1 MYVIT
6 SEAALLLQIPHKR
19 LLELLGKGRVKGAYK
34 SGRFWLIPLYNGL
47 PQIIPGKRGRKGAW
61 VKTIRPK
68 KTIVHVNRNRIQAN
82 KSKSPEKRKEV
93 IAVKNS
99 SSNLSQGR
107 KAKNGDFYTN
117 YLEIPYPCRIIYQPD
132 KPLRCGAHLW
142 IEVLGDNLHKLQCQ
156 QPILV

>member
-19 LLELLGKGRVKGAYK
+19 LLELLGKGRVKGSYK
-34 SGRFWLIPLYNGL
+34 SGGFWLIPLYNGL
-47 PQIIPGKRGRKGAW
+47 PQIIPGKRGRKGTW

-68 KTIVHVNRNRIQAN
+68 KTIIHVNRNRIQAN

-99 SSNLSQGR
+99 SSNLSQASQ
-107 KAKNGDFYTN
+107 AKNGDFYTN
-117 YLEIPYPCRIIYQPD
+117 YLEIPYPSC
-132 KPLRCGAHLW
+132 
-142 IEVLGDNLHKLQCQ
+142 
-156 QPILV
+156 